1 MKEVESKYEML
12 VSTSTIKSEDER
24 NNYKKAIQQIK
35 SNYEKE
41 VEFANSNYQN
51 IT

>member
-1 MKEVESKYEML
+1 MESKYDML

-24 NNYKKAIQQIK
+24 QNYQKAIQQIK
-35 SNYEKE
+35 DNYEKE
-41 VEFANSNYQN
+41 VQFASANYQN